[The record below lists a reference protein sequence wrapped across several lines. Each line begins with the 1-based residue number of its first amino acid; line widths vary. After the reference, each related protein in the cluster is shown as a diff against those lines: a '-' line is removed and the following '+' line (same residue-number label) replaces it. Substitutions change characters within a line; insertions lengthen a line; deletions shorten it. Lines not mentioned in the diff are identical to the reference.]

1 MKRVSL
7 FFLSVIV
14 MMTIVSCSTPLKT
27 TATWWDKQRLDS
39 MRTKVKTIFIA
50 VIAQNIE
57 VKSTLENDLYQTA
70 AAHGIKA
77 IRSIDV
83 YPPTLVRENLPS
95 KDVLLK
101 KIRDLGCD
109 AIFTVALV
117 DHKSETRYV
126 STTTAY
132 APYPY
137 YGYYGTFGTYYD
149 YSMNLYS
156 SGYYTTDNTYYLESN
171 LYNAKTEALIMSM
184 QSKAENPSSIEKSSR
199 EYTQALLGELEKQ
212 GLLKKN

>member
-1 MKRVSL
+1 M
-7 FFLSVIV
+7 I
-14 MMTIVSCSTPLKT
+14 SCSTPLKT
-27 TATWWDKQRLDS
+27 TATWWDKEKLDS
-39 MRTKVKTIFIA
+39 IRSKVKTVFIA
-50 VIAQNIE
+50 VMAQNIE
-57 VKSTLENDLYQTA
+57 VKSTLENDLYKTA

-83 YPPTLVRENLPS
+83 YPPGLLRQSLPT
-95 KDVLLK
+95 KDAILK
-101 KIRDLGCD
+101 KIRELNCD
-109 AIFTVALV
+109 AIFTVAMV

-149 YSMNLYS
+149 YSSVVYS
-156 SGYYTTDNTYYLESN
+156 PGYYSTDNTYYLESN
-171 LYNAKTEALIMSM
+171 LYNARTEALVMSM
-184 QSKAENPSSIEKSSR
+184 QSKAVNPSSIEKSSK
-199 EYTQALLGELEKQ
+199 EYTDALLQELDKQ